1 MTPLFSDSHAT
12 RSTLLLRLRL
22 DAPAREIAWRE
33 FYEYYGPLIG
43 GFARKMGAA
52 SDVIEDVIQD
62 VLLGFFSVSPEFTYD
77 PSLGRFRGYLKTCT
91 WRKLQK
97 QLDANL
103 QFGARRVCDLDLADL
118 QVDAIWV
125 DIWER
130 EKLHRV
136 VNMVREQYSTRPDK
150 MKTFQAFEMYVMLER
165 PAEEIAAELGMS
177 VDSVHQAKSRVTKA
191 LRQTMEAINAFAD

>member
-1 MTPLFSDSHAT
+1 MPPLFSDSHAT

-22 DAPAREIAWRE
+22 DAPAREIAWQE

-97 QLDANL
+97 QLDAKL
-103 QFGARRVCDLDLADL
+103 QFGARRVCDLDPADL

-130 EKLHRV
+130 EKLYRA
-136 VNMVREQYSTRPDK
+136 VNMVRGQYSARPDK

-165 PAEEIAAELGMS
+165 PPEEIAKELGMS

-191 LRQTMEAINAFAD
+191 LRQTMEAIDAFAD